1 MLTCCRDRRKRRKPS
16 TGDPPIY
23 PPTHPPFPIKQGR
36 FPTPGL
42 ITLDPL
48 CLPPNAEPVEFL
60 LSVMRDK
67 SQPMWRRIEA
77 AKAAAPYRH
86 IRLDGEFFR
95 SLTPEQLNRI
105 KNARVIDHRRS

>member
-1 MLTCCRDRRKRRKPS
+1 MPSPRD
-16 TGDPPIY
+16 PIY

-42 ITLDPL
+42 IKLDPL
-48 CLPPNAEPVEFL
+48 CLPPNAEPLEFML
-60 LSVMRDK
+60 AIMRDK

-86 IRLDGEFFR
+86 IRIDGPFFR
-95 SLTPEQLNRI
+95 TLSKAQLEEV
-105 KNARVIDHRRS
+105 KNARVIEHERSNSGS